1 LSEEKSTL
9 SLDYIHT
16 RDGSVG
22 QKILELNAQEQAL
35 RAEAKALI
43 TQADPHAETNDKDYV
58 FINFIIHHL
67 PKGIIG
73 LLLAVIFS
81 AAMSST
87 SAELNALA
95 TTSVIDIYKRNI
107 RSDRSSAHYV
117 NASMVATLIWGLLAI
132 LFATFGTLFENLIQL
147 VNIIG
152 SIFYGTILGVFL
164 VAFYIRR
171 IGGDAVFY
179 AALIAEAIVLSM
191 YFSVEIGFLWFN
203 VIGCAGVVIF
213 GLLIQMVLD
222 RRSGHMAEKA

>member
-1 LSEEKSTL
+1 
-9 SLDYIHT
+9 
-16 RDGSVG
+16 
-22 QKILELNAQEQAL
+22 
-35 RAEAKALI
+35 
-43 TQADPHAETNDKDYV
+43 TQADQLAETNDKDYV

-117 NASMVATLIWGLLAI
+117 NASMVATLIWCLLAI
-132 LFATFGTLFENLIQL
+132 LFANFVTLFENLIQL

-152 SIFYGTILGVFL
+152 SILYGTILGVFL

-213 GLLIQMVLD
+213 GL
-222 RRSGHMAEKA
+222 